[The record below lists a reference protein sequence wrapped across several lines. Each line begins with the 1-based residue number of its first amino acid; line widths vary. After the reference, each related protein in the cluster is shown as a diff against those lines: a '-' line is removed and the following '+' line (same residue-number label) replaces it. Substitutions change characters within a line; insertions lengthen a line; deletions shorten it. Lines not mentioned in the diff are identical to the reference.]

1 MNKHAIKN
9 LERIKS
15 RKAALRLAI
24 QAQDAAAINALLAEL
39 GELTTGRITL

>member
-9 LERIKS
+9 IERIER

-24 QAQDAAAINALLAEL
+24 QAGDTIAINALLAEL
-39 GELTTGRITL
+39 SELTTGRITL